1 MISLMTSGGIALW
14 VAVLSRRI
22 PAEGLRRYVA
32 MLADKAGGG
41 QSRAEADD
49 RAGQQHLWK

>member
-1 MISLMTSGGIALW
+1 MANGQVPSVRIGN
-14 VAVLSRRI
+14 SRRI

>member
-1 MISLMTSGGIALW
+1 MANGQVPSVRIGN
-14 VAVLSRRI
+14 SRRI

-32 MLADKAGGG
+32 MLADKAAGG
-41 QSRAEADD
+41 QSRSEADD